1 MSPSSNSS
9 VNAFCTVYHLGSLR
23 NTNQWLWLT
32 LADSCPAIPL
42 LRGSLPSPLSNP
54 WGPNPLPSL
63 PSRTRSCGRLLPLPL
78 ARHKAT
84 DAAVTD
90 GASRPA
96 PQPAATLRDA
106 QVSRP
111 IPSRPRSQGRLGPRA
126 GVLVLRVRPR
136 PGAAEGLR
144 SVGLS
149 RSGGGTR
156 WDSGVLAPPSAPRA
170 RAGTQGFMSL
180 CAVAAAVGG

>member
-1 MSPSSNSS
+1 M
-9 VNAFCTVYHLGSLR
+9 AMAG
-23 NTNQWLWLT
+23 LT
-32 LADSCPAIPL
+32 LADSCSAIPL
-42 LRGSLPSPLSNP
+42 LRVPLPSPLSNP

-126 GVLVLRVRPR
+126 GVLVLRGRVR

-144 SVGLS
+144 SVAG
-149 RSGGGTR
+149 RGRDPVGRGCPR
-156 WDSGVLAPPSAPRA
+156 PSLGPPRA